1 VLQQL
6 GVNIEAPKEVVEKCL
21 RDVGIGFLFAPML
34 HKAMKYAIGPRREL
48 GVRTVFNML
57 GPLTNPAGVRRQVMG
72 VYGGD
77 IVEKIAGVLRELG
90 SKRAMVIHSQD
101 GLDELSVC
109 DVTNVAE
116 LKDGEIEVKKIAPED
131 VGLVRHS
138 LAKLRVRGVDESAAI
153 IMGVLNGEEGAGRDM
168 VSINAGAAIYVGGK
182 ADTLRDGVE
191 LACEAIDT
199 GRARATLEKLV
210 EVSNM

>member
-1 VLQQL
+1 
-6 GVNIEAPKEVVEKCL
+6 
-21 RDVGIGFLFAPML
+21 ML